1 MNKSDRKYYI
11 GLIVVTLVAIFIRL
25 LRPAPIDWSEG
36 YSASEKKPFGSYI
49 LFNELSTLIPKNE
62 IETSLSPVFET
73 TFDSTSANFIF
84 INANISFDEFET
96 EMLLD
101 KVESGSSL
109 FISAWNFEGA
119 LADSLNLTLENGF
132 PGINPS
138 ISSLDSLL
146 QRRIDF
152 SNPDLNNVSDWEFPS
167 GLVETY
173 IAEFDTSNAIVLGK
187 VETKRVNFIRQKFG
201 NGEVFVHSNPFLF
214 TNYFLRDVNRFDYA
228 FKALSYLPQQ
238 RTVWDEYYKIGRQQ
252 LNSPM
257 AYVAS
262 QPGLSAAWFMG
273 VLGLI
278 VYLIFGSKRKQRI
291 IPEIT
296 SVKNSSIE
304 FAGTIANLYLNNG
317 THNELLDKKI
327 LFFKEY
333 LRTNIGV
340 ITNFEPTAA
349 EQVALR
355 SGLEPSDIQTL
366 FSMILSTSTNT
377 EISTEQLKQVTD
389 RIDWFYKHSQR

>member
-49 LFNELSTLIPKNE
+49 LFNELPTLIPKKE
-62 IETSLSPVFET
+62 IKTSLSPVFET

-109 FISAWNFEGA
+109 FISAWNFEGP

-152 SNPDLNNVSDWEFPS
+152 SNPDLNNASDWEFPS

-238 RTVWDEYYKIGRQQ
+238 RTIWDEYYKIGRQQ

-278 VYLIFGSKRKQRI
+278 VYLIFGSKRKQRV
-291 IPEIT
+291 IPEII

-304 FAGTIANLYLNNG
+304 FAGTISNLYLNNG
-317 THNELLDKKI
+317 THSELLDKKI

-340 ITNFEPTAA
+340 ATNFEPTDA

-355 SGLEPSDIQTL
+355 SGLEPSEIQTL
-366 FSMILSTSTNT
+366 FSMIRSTSTNT